1 MKITIF
7 TVDDTDRIE
16 LINSNLILQST
27 KEQEKKEVKK
37 KRMEI
42 YHEGTPIVSLLLISK
57 TIFIDLWLNYR
68 SLRK

>member
-42 YHEGTPIVSLLLISK
+42 YHG
-57 TIFIDLWLNYR
+57 W
-68 SLRK
+68 